1 MGGGNDL
8 HRLTASQNLALGLL
22 AGCGSK
28 MVNYPLLNWK
38 NRVQQSLPLSFSP
51 KVVYR
56 GLPMAMINFG
66 GTTGV
71 QFSFTSAFQK
81 KIAGSSNRA
90 LTPREEMSGAFLGGF
105 FSGIACSIW
114 ELTMIQQQR
123 FGGSLLGTPLNLVHR
138 YGRSSLTR
146 GMVSSM
152 GRESLFSMAM
162 LGICPVLQRELM
174 HRYSLE
180 EHTALAAGA
189 LTSSVFAATLTH
201 PLDTIKTCMQGDVAQ
216 QKYTCMR
223 ETAALIAAEHGVA
236 KGLFKGLSFRIA
248 LISTAFFLVNQWKE
262 VLAPTLFPPA
272 SVVQRRVTK
281 KDLEFP
287 DVMPVPNVIS

>member
-1 MGGGNDL
+1 MGGGSDL
-8 HRLTASQNLALGLL
+8 QRLNARENLALGLL
-22 AGCGSK
+22 SGCGSK

-38 NRVQQSLPLSFSP
+38 NCMQQSLPLSFSP
-51 KVVYR
+51 KLVYR

-71 QFSFTSAFQK
+71 QFSFTAAFQK
-81 KIAGSSNRA
+81 KIAGGSNRA

-105 FSGIACSIW
+105 FSGVACSIW

-123 FGGSLLGTPLNLVHR
+123 FGGSLLSAPLNLVQR
-138 YGRSSLTR
+138 YGMSSLTR
-146 GMVSSM
+146 GMVPSM

-180 EHTALAAGA
+180 ENTALAAGA

-201 PLDTIKTCMQGDVAQ
+201 PLDTVKTCMQGDVAQ
-216 QKYTCMR
+216 QRYTSMR
-223 ETAALIAAEHGVA
+223 GTAALIAAEHGVA

-248 LISTAFFLVNQWKE
+248 LISTAFFLVNQWKQ
-262 VLAPTLFPPA
+262 VLAPVLFPPA
-272 SVVQRRVTK
+272 LVVQRRITREG
-281 KDLEFP
+281 LELP
-287 DVMPVPNVIS
+287 EVMPVLSGTS